1 MMFFDYRTAMQIPR
15 RPYPLHTLGRM
26 VAIAVG
32 AVAALPARAQ
42 LTIEDLG
49 PSLGLGSADL
59 KQSAINILQFVLTL
73 MGLIAVTVIIYGGI
87 VWMTAAGN
95 EQRVDKAKKIIT
107 SAAIG
112 LIVII
117 LSWAIVIF
125 VVGTT
130 SNVTQ

>member
-1 MMFFDYRTAMQIPR
+1 MLVSRWL
-15 RPYPLHTLGRM
+15 RPLT
-26 VAIAVG
+26 VAG
-32 AVAALPARAQ
+32 LLTVAAVFALGPHAAHAQ

-49 PSLGLGSADL
+49 TTLGLGSADL
-59 KQSAINILQFVLTL
+59 KQSVVNVLQFVLTL
-73 MGLIAVTVIIYGGI
+73 MGLIAVTVIVYGGI

-117 LSWAIVIF
+117 LSWAIVLF

-130 SNVTQ
+130 SNVTNP

>member
-1 MMFFDYRTAMQIPR
+1 VA
-15 RPYPLHTLGRM
+15 
-26 VAIAVG
+26 AIAAG

-42 LTIEDLG
+42 LTIEDF
-49 PSLGLGSADL
+49 SSTLGLGTADL